1 MVEPISFG
9 ELDFKMVASLDHTRE
24 KPDPQ
29 TPFRILILGDF
40 SGRGSRRGSN
50 DGRGRAEWRA
60 HAVDRDNLDAVLA
73 RLRPELEL
81 CFKASGLP
89 PIPIPFQALDD
100 FHPDSIFERLSVFQS
115 LRETRAK
122 IGTPEFAALLA
133 AAGAGA
139 TKATR
144 ADKDEKR
151 SGAKAEPP
159 PESAA
164 LSGGNLLDQV
174 LASSAAPGPDSGAS
188 PDASD
193 WGRFLREIVRPHLVP
208 DVEPQVE
215 ELRAGVDEGIAA
227 LMRAILHHPD
237 FQAIEAA
244 WRGVDFLVRRLETG
258 ERLSLHLLD
267 ISPDELAAD
276 LAAAEGLGRTRLYK
290 LLVEQAVGTPGAEPW
305 ALVAGNFTFSATRA
319 HAALLGRLAK
329 VARAAG
335 APFIAAAHPHL
346 LGCDRLPET
355 PDPADW
361 NLDIGAEDR
370 KAWQALR
377 ALPEAA
383 CLGLVLPRLLL
394 RLPYGSRT
402 DPTERFELEEM
413 NADPAHGDYLW
424 GNPSIACAYLLGE
437 AFAEYGWSLRP
448 GIIQEIG
455 DLPLHVFTA
464 DGETRTQPC
473 AEVLLTEHAAEKI
486 LKQGIMPLLS
496 FRDRDRVRL
505 ARFQSLADPPAAL
518 AGRWSEAKNR

>member
-1 MVEPISFG
+1 MAEPISFG
-9 ELDFKMVASLDHTRE
+9 EMDFNVVASMDQTRE
-24 KPDPQ
+24 KPGSQ
-29 TPFRILILGDF
+29 APFRILILGDF
-40 SGRGSRRGSN
+40 SGRGSRRGSIG
-50 DGRGRAEWRA
+50 GRGRAEWRA

-81 CFKASGLP
+81 RFKASGLP

-144 ADKDEKR
+144 TDKDEKR
-151 SGAKAEPP
+151 SGTKAEPP

-188 PDASD
+188 ADASD

-208 DVEPQVE
+208 DVEPQIE

-237 FQAIEAA
+237 FQALEAA
-244 WRGVDFLVRRLETG
+244 WRGVDFLVRRLETD

-267 ISPDELAAD
+267 SSPDELAAD

-290 LLVEQAVGTPGAEPW
+290 LIVEQAAEPPGAEPW
-305 ALVAGNFTFSATRA
+305 ALVAGNFTFSATRD
-319 HAALLGRLAK
+319 HAELLGRLAK

-335 APFIAAAHPHL
+335 APFIAAAHSRL
-346 LGCDRLPET
+346 LGCNRLQET
-355 PDPADW
+355 PDPDDW
-361 NLDIGAEDR
+361 KLEIGDEDR

-383 CLGLVLPRLLL
+383 YLGLALPRFLL
-394 RLPYGSRT
+394 RLPYGPRT
-402 DPTERFELEEM
+402 DPTDRFELEEM
-413 NADPAHGDYLW
+413 SAVPAHADYLW
-424 GNPSIACAYLLGE
+424 GNPCWACAYLLGY
-437 AFAEYGWSLRP
+437 AFSDYGWSLRP
-448 GIIQEIG
+448 GVFQEIDG
-455 DLPLHVFTA
+455 LPLHTYEA
-464 DGETRTQPC
+464 DGEVRITPC
-473 AEVLLTEHAAEKI
+473 AEVLLTEHAAERI
-486 LKQGIMPLLS
+486 LAQGIMPLLS
-496 FRDRDRVRL
+496 FRERDRVRL

-518 AGRWSEAKNR
+518 AGRWSETMPP